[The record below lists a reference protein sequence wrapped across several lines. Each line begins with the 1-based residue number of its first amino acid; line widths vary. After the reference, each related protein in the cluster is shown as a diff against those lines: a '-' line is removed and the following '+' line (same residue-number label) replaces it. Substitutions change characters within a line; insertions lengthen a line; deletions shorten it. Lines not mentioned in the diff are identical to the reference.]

1 MQDAVFFALVGLFL
15 LVPLEV
21 FFLIIAAALANQ
33 SRKQVVPEPEV
44 RHYGWEGYIS
54 LDYRKRTSHGFLI
67 ALAIAAVL
75 VPLSVYLVS
84 LSPSIV
90 GNESVIPV
98 VNGTGFPQ
106 FSLPAFNL
114 SFPEVNAS
122 GILRSSAAFFSGRF
136 FLGIAVVVLVLAVI
150 FFLRRV
156 RAHSEDAAAAEVKKS
171 AKSAKAAK
179 KSVSGRGRVAP
190 ASNQSRP
197 FRRYSLLLGV
207 VAVVALLSGVG
218 LLVYSVRGR
227 IMGLGVFLLSGV
239 FGFLSSVRDFAFAYR
254 FYILAGIVVLAVV
267 IAVLRFFGSRRS

>member
-33 SRKQVVPEPEV
+33 SRKQVVSEPEV

-54 LDYRKRTSHGFLI
+54 LDYRKSPSHSFLI
-67 ALAIAAVL
+67 ALAIAAVIVL

-136 FLGIAVVVLVLAVI
+136 FLGIAVVVLVLAVV

-179 KSVSGRGRVAP
+179 KSVSGRVAP

-254 FYILAGIVVLAVV
+254 FYILAGIVVLALV